1 MKAIATM
8 LVLVMATSF
17 AVAQNIDGKT
27 VIGLHG
33 GVNMWFSDLYGTMP
47 GAGGELMLRHGFSRT
62 FSLGLVGGYE
72 FLQAEAD
79 VPDHPMA
86 GSTPYVKLDAFPVSL
101 IGYFN
106 LTPGNSF
113 SAFLYVGA
121 GGMFYK
127 RQNGDGTYLTED
139 KMYSTLHIPVGVA
152 FEAFTSKKMSIYFD
166 LGYRV
171 TDDYTDTHHAESTMP
186 DGYATAKAGLNFYFG
201 SSDSDDDDV
210 DGLLNGAEK
219 KLGTNPK
226 DPDSDKDALKDGDEV
241 NTHKTDPLKAD
252 TDGDGL
258 NDGDEFTKHKTDPL
272 KADTD
277 GDGLSDGDEV
287 TKYKTDPLKT
297 DTDGDGLSDGAEVSV
312 NRTNPL
318 ATDTDND
325 GVSDSD
331 EVNKHKTD
339 PTKADTDGGTI
350 NDGAEITR
358 GTNPLNPNDD
368 VVKIEIGKAMVLEGI
383 TFKTGSAE
391 VTKESEPAL
400 DKAFKTM
407 QENPTIIVQIVGHTD
422 NTGKRS
428 SNIKLSQRRAESVSK
443 WLVNKGVEPA
453 RVSAIGKGPD
463 QPIAPNNTADSRAK
477 NRRIEFVRVK

>member
-1 MKAIATM
+1 M
-8 LVLVMATSF
+8 LLAVATSCAF
-17 AVAQNIDGKT
+17 AQNIDGKT

-33 GVNMWFSDLYGTMP
+33 GANMWFSDLYGTIP
-47 GAGGELMLRHGFSRT
+47 GAGGELMLRHGFNRT

-79 VPDHPMA
+79 VPDHPQA

-113 SAFLYVGA
+113 TASLYLGA

-127 RQNGDGTYLTED
+127 RQNGDGTFLTED

-152 FEAFTSKKMSIYFD
+152 FEAFTSKKMSISFD

-171 TDDYTDTHHAESTMP
+171 TDDYTDTYHVESSMP

-201 SSDSDDDDV
+201 TSDSDDDDA

-219 KLGTNPK
+219 KLGTNMK
-226 DPDSDKDALKDGDEV
+226 DPDTDKDALKDGDEV
-241 NTHKTDPLKAD
+241 NVHKTDPLKAD

-258 NDGDEFTKHKTDPL
+258 NDGDEMTKHKSDPL

-277 GDGLSDGDEV
+277 GDGLNDGDEV
-287 TKYKTDPLKT
+287 TKYKTDPSKA
-297 DTDGDGLSDGAEVSV
+297 DSDGDSLTDGAEVSMH
-312 NRTNPL
+312 RSNPM

-325 GVSDSD
+325 GLNDAD

-350 NDGAEITR
+350 NDAAEVTR
-358 GTNPLNPNDD
+358 GTNPTDPNDD

-391 VTKESEPAL
+391 IAKESERAL
-400 DKAFKTM
+400 DSAYKTL
-407 QENPTIIVQIVGHTD
+407 QENPTIVVQVIGHTD
-422 NTGKRS
+422 NTGKRA
-428 SNIKLSQRRAESVSK
+428 NNVKLSTRRADSVRK
-443 WLVNKGVEPA
+443 WLVNKGVDPA
-453 RVSAIGKGPD
+453 RVSAVGKGPD
-463 QPIAPNNTADSRAK
+463 QPIAPNNNKENRAK